1 MESKEKNTKEKIL
14 EEALKLFA
22 QSGYMGTSMND
33 IASKLG
39 VTKAAL
45 YKHYKIKQEILD
57 SIIEKMKELDIE
69 RAKQYEMPEG
79 DLEKVTAEYKEMAFD
94 KIKQFTKVQFLHWT
108 EEEFS
113 SCFRKML
120 TLEQYREPQMAQLYQ
135 NYLASGPLTYMEA
148 LFSGMLGDAGK
159 ASQTALDFYGPIFL
173 LYSIYDGAEDRVKRN
188 ESNHIYIKYRKHSR
202 VCTINGK
209 GIESSSTQLKEVRD
223 KNTIPQR
230 IPLFTLQGNFDVKKL
245 RGTYR
250 FMMNVMVKTA
260 GKGLANKPDRTPE
273 EDDMLDMMVN
283 GGKRVSLQNLKTV
296 TEWYISL
303 N

>member
-45 YKHYKIKQEILD
+45 YKHYKSKQEILD
-57 SIIEKMKELDIE
+57 SIIDKMNELDIE
-69 RAKQYEMPEG
+69 RVKQYEMPEG
-79 DLEKVTAEYKEMAFD
+79 DLEKVTAEYKETAFD

-135 NYLASGPLTYMEA
+135 NYLASGPLAYMEA
-148 LFSGMLGDAGK
+148 LFSGMLGDAEK
-159 ASQTALDFYGPIFL
+159 ARQTALDFYGPIFL
-173 LYSIYDGAEDRVKRN
+173 LYSIYDGAEDKSQV
-188 ESNHIYIKYRKHSR
+188 IKLLEEHM
-202 VCTINGK
+202 
-209 GIESSSTQLKEVRD
+209 D
-223 KNTIPQR
+223 H
-230 IPLFTLQGNFDVKKL
+230 FLQE
-245 RGTYR
+245 
-250 FMMNVMVKTA
+250 M
-260 GKGLANKPDRTPE
+260 
-273 EDDMLDMMVN
+273 
-283 GGKRVSLQNLKTV
+283 Q
-296 TEWYISL
+296 IS
-303 N
+303 